1 MNQDKMSDTLNI
13 TANVA
18 EEIMYEVNCT
28 DLEFMINFTFL
39 NCNDTINV
47 LGARETP
54 EFLVILLTVFAVTVF
69 NFTCVYLY
77 FFWKSHTGVSV
88 PTSFRSSTFYKQL
101 FSI

>member
-13 TANVA
+13 TADVA
-18 EEIMYEVNCT
+18 EEIMYEINCT
-28 DLEFMINFTFL
+28 DLEFIINFTFL

-47 LGARETP
+47 LGARDETP

-88 PTSFRSSTFYKQL
+88 PTCYRSSTFY
-101 FSI
+101 